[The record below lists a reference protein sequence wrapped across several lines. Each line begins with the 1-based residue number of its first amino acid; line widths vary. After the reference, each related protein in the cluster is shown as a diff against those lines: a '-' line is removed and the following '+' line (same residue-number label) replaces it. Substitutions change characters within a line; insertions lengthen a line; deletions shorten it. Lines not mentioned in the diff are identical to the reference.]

1 MSSRFS
7 AADRQNRGAAQVV
20 RATDLL
26 PIVAVMMV
34 VVVVVM
40 MMVMVPIVAAVPGDD
55 HGTVVMVMMMV
66 VILRKLHPRLIT
78 HGTLLL
84 IHRLQ
89 DLAGIG
95 DGLEEVGVGIGV
107 QNIRRRRQ
115 RCGLS

>member
-1 MSSRFS
+1 
-7 AADRQNRGAAQVV
+7 
-20 RATDLL
+20 
-26 PIVAVMMV
+26 MMV
-34 VVVVVM
+34 MVMVVM
-40 MMVMVPIVAAVPGDD
+40 MMVPVRHDHDARGPTPVMVVVMM
-55 HGTVVMVMMMV
+55 VVMV
-66 VILRKLHPRLIT
+66 LRKLHPRLIT

-95 DGLEEVGVGIGV
+95 DRLEEVGVGIGV

>member
-7 AADRQNRGAAQVV
+7 AADRQNRGAAQVI
-20 RATDLL
+20 RATELL
-26 PIVAVMMV
+26 PIVAVMM

>member
-7 AADRQNRGAAQVV
+7 AADRQNRGAAQVI
-20 RATDLL
+20 RATELL
-26 PIVAVMMV
+26 PIVAVMMM
-34 VVVVVM
+34 VVVVM

>member
-1 MSSRFS
+1 M
-7 AADRQNRGAAQVV
+7 
-20 RATDLL
+20 
-26 PIVAVMMV
+26 VMVM
-34 VVVVVM
+34 VVM
-40 MMVMVPIVAAVPGDD
+40 MMVPVRHDHDARGPTPVMVVVMM
-55 HGTVVMVMMMV
+55 VVMV
-66 VILRKLHPRLIT
+66 LRKLHPRLIT

-95 DGLEEVGVGIGV
+95 DRLEEVGVGIGV

>member
-55 HGTVVMVMMMV
+55 HGTVVMVMVMV

>member
-1 MSSRFS
+1 M
-7 AADRQNRGAAQVV
+7 
-20 RATDLL
+20 
-26 PIVAVMMV
+26 MMV
-34 VVVVVM
+34 VVVM
-40 MMVMVPIVAAVPGDD
+40 MMVMVMVPIVAAVPGDD
-55 HGTVVMVMMMV
+55 HGTVVMVMVMV